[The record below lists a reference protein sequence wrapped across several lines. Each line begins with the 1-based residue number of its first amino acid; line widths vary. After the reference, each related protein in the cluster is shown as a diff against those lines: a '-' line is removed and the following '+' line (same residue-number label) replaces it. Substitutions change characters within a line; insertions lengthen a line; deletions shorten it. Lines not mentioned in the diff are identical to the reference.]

1 MKINKRLLSLSEMV
15 VEPYELVWDCCCDH
29 GLLGIKILTDNMVKN
44 VNFVDVVPDIINQL
58 ERKLTTYGHHLP
70 NDAHWQTLCQD
81 VAQLPLLDR
90 YKVNTNQTNQLV
102 IISGIGGELMI
113 DILTSLMSHYAGLN
127 IDFLLCPVQHTY
139 KLRSALIEL
148 NFKLK
153 QEKLVIENN
162 RGYELMIVSQVKGT
176 SISVTGNQ
184 LWQPQQEHARYLYK
198 LIKHY
203 QRIVAANADC
213 EPLNKVALQHYQALY
228 ESKYTNNPA
237 I

>member
-15 VEPYELVWDCCCDH
+15 AEPYELVWDCCCDH
-29 GLLGIKILTDNMVKN
+29 GLLGIKILTDNMVKT

-58 ERKLTTYGHHLP
+58 HHKLTTYGHHLP
-70 NDAHWQTLCQD
+70 NDVHWQTLCEN

-90 YKVNTNQTNQLV
+90 YEPNESQTSQLV

-113 DILTSLMSHYAGLN
+113 DILTSLMSRYAGLN

-162 RGYELMIVSQVKGT
+162 RGYELMLVSQVKGT

-184 LWQPQQEHARYLYK
+184 LWQPQQEHAQYLSK
-198 LIKHY
+198 LITHY
-203 QRIVAANADC
+203 KRIVAANTDC
-213 EPLNKVALQHYQALY
+213 EPLNKVALQHYEALY
-228 ESKYTNNPA
+228 ESKYTNTQTL
-237 I
+237 